1 MHPGGLVNEAGGVR
15 ALCLGVD
22 DNVKG
27 DESYVEDGLPDSPDR
42 AQGGLQPQPPASAS
56 LSRPFLAGPRPCPC
70 FPNPTRTRTRTLTL
84 TRVLDTG
91 TENRNVPRE
100 DVAEVLLQSLL
111 LPALKNRAV
120 DLVSK

>member
-1 MHPGGLVNEAGGVR
+1 MVHPGGLVNEEGGVR

-27 DESYVEDGLPDSPDR
+27 TALCGKPSHVEDSPDR
-42 AQGGLQPQPPASAS
+42 RSWWPPASADFFWPAG
-56 LSRPFLAGPRPCPC
+56 RPWPSCSCC
-70 FPNPTRTRTRTLTL
+70 FR
-84 TRVLDTG
+84 TG
-91 TENRNVPRE
+91 TENRNVPRD

-120 DLVSK
+120 DLVSKPDLSPYPQP

>member
-1 MHPGGLVNEAGGVR
+1 MEAEGEVYLTASGLPWTVVHPGGLVNEAGGVR

-22 DNVKG
+22 DNVK
-27 DESYVEDGLPDSPDR
+27 
-42 AQGGLQPQPPASAS
+42 
-56 LSRPFLAGPRPCPC
+56 
-70 FPNPTRTRTRTLTL
+70 
-84 TRVLDTG
+84 G

-120 DLVSK
+120 DLVSKPEGEGAAPTDWPAWAEAELKDVAAYDYALGEVA